1 LYDPVRET
9 SFPQE
14 DQVKI
19 QFTVVSMEKTYYPF
33 KLSVTVNSAEN
44 LPVADF
50 TTSDPYVAVYMGD
63 RLIGRTKTIKRNHL
77 APKWNEWMPHIPLLH
92 ANHELRFEI
101 FDEDIGKDDDKLG
114 YVKVDLKDHPSDGTV
129 LRQRYAVTNS
139 GQYKSKSF
147 IEVTTVLARNDNVIQ
162 IQTKEDALSLSTSAY
177 SPHGKKSSGDLS
189 PVLDIFPKQIIQSL
203 EKESLWE
210 TSSDVTKEA
219 LKLFILEDSNSS
231 LLSMPFLR
239 DLLFESAIFSQRT
252 ENKYYVIDVL
262 RTKLKLQNSTKILL
276 DEGEVFQA
284 APIDEVSLQI
294 NLSQDDTKFILLT
307 FSNRFMIWSW
317 VKWLRLAYEY
327 WNEHLKKEDI
337 PSWASSMQRASIV
350 SVLMWDG
357 RRFSKRIVLDLV
369 SPFMLKIGEEMV
381 SVRTMMSLMISSD
394 SFIPATYS
402 MELSLNESTL
412 EAYQSGGLEGINVK
426 NESSPRDRD
435 SSKGSGGVLS
445 KLHVGKA
452 LGGALSTV
460 KTFGNKGKTLVKHT
474 AVGVT
479 TNAVNAVRVISTGDP
494 TRVIRGAHDKLIGVT
509 HSIATKVGSKAGS
522 LFGKHLSFV
531 SVKSKDEVFQF
542 PLSLDCAEIH
552 YVDFELADLYKTA
565 SILHR
570 GLVQSSEGF
579 IKSYHLFPVKK
590 AQPMQLDVTLFHG
603 VEGHS
608 KVRGQ
613 AVVKV
618 RKLINSNR
626 GVGEIT
632 NNDGGDGG
640 SLKEKQLKQMDIL
653 FHEPRI
659 LEVPL
664 HKHLGYSITVVS
676 AKNLVVSSS
685 AASSTSS
692 DKTSHTIS
700 TASDTGG
707 GGKMKSHDKRNV
719 FVKCKL
725 VSADG
730 RSGFMTTNEEHRSPP
745 VKVSSEPTWNHAF
758 TLLTGQYID
767 NEFFVRLEFFVEDMT
782 SSLSIGS
789 AFIPLEFFTI
799 KEYSYTFPISRFRCA
814 SVFLE
819 SASNG
824 NVGYGEVT
832 VKIRK
837 IEEEMT
843 NTSSNRYKIDLHSI
857 VKESS
862 LFNTSW
868 HGEILP
874 ISGIDS
880 ETTCV
885 ERALVTILHDGLQL
899 TEQESMAILEGRKA
913 HSVSLQERP
922 TESWQ
927 SANHLIDIQNK
938 EFLID
943 LFENERRSPLPPFD
957 WSNSAYTRAHWSDLT
972 FKKSYHITE
981 LDETAAPDVRKLSLL
996 VSPLIHC
1003 FFFFSAL
1010 LIIRFLF
1017 IPLFSLSFSSNLC
1030 CRVVN
1035 GLDLGQSIKVMQE
1048 LTKMDG
1054 IMVLLF
1060 VIF

>member
-1 LYDPVRET
+1 
-9 SFPQE
+9 
-14 DQVKI
+14 
-19 QFTVVSMEKTYYPF
+19 MEKTYYPF
-33 KLSVTVNSAEN
+33 KLSVTVNAAEN

-129 LRQRYAVTNS
+129 VRQRYAVINS

-162 IQTKEDALSLSTSAY
+162 IQTKEDALSLSTSGAY
-177 SPHGKKSSGDLS
+177 SPHGKKSNGELS

-210 TSSDVTKEA
+210 TSSEVTKEA
-219 LKLFILEDSNSS
+219 LKLFILEDSTSS

-262 RTKLKLQNSTKILL
+262 RTKLKLQNSTKLLL

-294 NLSQDDTKFILLT
+294 NLSQDDTKFILFT

-337 PSWASSMQRASIV
+337 PSWASSLQRASIV

-357 RRFSKRIVLDLV
+357 RRFSKRIVLDLA
-369 SPFMLKIGEEMV
+369 SPFMLKIGEEMI
-381 SVRTMMSLMISSD
+381 SLRTMISLMISQD

-402 MELSLNESTL
+402 MELSLNDSTL
-412 EAYQSGGLEGINVK
+412 DAYQNGGLEGINIK
-426 NESSPRDRD
+426 NDSSSKEKD

-460 KTFGNKGKTLVKHT
+460 KTFGNKGRSFVKDT

-494 TRVIRGAHDKLIGVT
+494 TRVIGGARDKLIGVT
-509 HSIATKVGSKAGS
+509 HNIATKVGSKAGS

-531 SVKSKDEVFQF
+531 SIKSKDEVVQF
-542 PLSLDCAEIH
+542 PLTYDCAEIH

-570 GLVQSSEGF
+570 GLKESSEGF
-579 IKSYHLFPVKK
+579 VKSYHLFPMKK
-590 AQPMQLDVTLFHG
+590 AQPLQLDVTLFHG

-626 GVGEIT
+626 GVGDAAAVTAT
-632 NNDGGDGG
+632 NNDGGDGTS

-664 HKHLGYSITVVS
+664 QKNLGYSITVVS
-676 AKNLVVSSS
+676 AKNLVVSTDKAPLPLSGT
-685 AASSTSS
+685 STT
-692 DKTSHTIS
+692 D
-700 TASDTGG
+700 AG
-707 GGKMKSHDKRNV
+707 GGKTKQHYDKRNV
-719 FVKCKL
+719 FIKCKL

-730 RSGFMTTNEEHRSPP
+730 RSGFMTMNEEHRSPP
-745 VKVSSEPTWNHAF
+745 VKVSHEPTWNHAF

-767 NEFFVRLEFFVEDMT
+767 NEFFVRLEFFVEDIT
-782 SSLSIGS
+782 SSVSIGA

-814 SVFLE
+814 SMFLE
-819 SASNG
+819 SAISG

-837 IEEEMT
+837 IEEEIT
-843 NTSSNRYKIDLHSI
+843 NSLNRYKIDLHSI

-927 SANHLIDIQNK
+927 SADHMIDIQNK

-972 FKKSYHITE
+972 FKKSYQITD
-981 LDETAAPDVRKLSLL
+981 LDETAPPDVSLPFSLL
-996 VSPLIHC
+996 
-1003 FFFFSAL
+1003 
-1010 LIIRFLF
+1010 
-1017 IPLFSLSFSSNLC
+1017 
-1030 CRVVN
+1030 
-1035 GLDLGQSIKVMQE
+1035 
-1048 LTKMDG
+1048 
-1054 IMVLLF
+1054 
-1060 VIF
+1060 